1 MKNWLTTIA
10 LLALTACMA
19 CGTED
24 DLSTEPDETTLE
36 VVDNTTEQGL
46 SSCPNTGPNQW
57 PYVCSATGAMT
68 TGLKACRATG
78 CTTCQ
83 PACTP
88 R

>member
-1 MKNWLTTIA
+1 
-10 LLALTACMA
+10 MA